1 MTLLTIVFRVVWCV
15 NSVHRFSHWHIWQ
28 LSLREKEER
37 WWFSK
42 VTNRVIRRLFLQSPI
57 TFFSCCC
64 FYFLYKKMTSGG
76 IVAIYIWS
84 YIVFCEKKKKKCV
97 VQLVSYAVLLRIH
110 FINKRFMYY
119 HRNSSKSYFVLLYFL
134 YSHNNKNMS
143 HILISSIFFRIRI
156 YIREI

>member
-57 TFFSCCC
+57 IFFPVVVFTFFI
-64 FYFLYKKMTSGG
+64 KKMTSGG

-84 YIVFCEKKKKKCV
+84 YIVFWEKKKKKCV
-97 VQLVSYAVLLRIH
+97 VQLESYVLLRIH
-110 FINKRFMYY
+110 VINKRFMYY
-119 HRNSSKSYFVLLYFL
+119 HWNSSKSYFVLLYFL
-134 YSHNNKNMS
+134 YSDNNKYVS
-143 HILISSIFFRIRI
+143 
-156 YIREI
+156 

>member
-57 TFFSCCC
+57 IFFPVVVFTFFI
-64 FYFLYKKMTSGG
+64 KKMTSGG

-84 YIVFCEKKKKKCV
+84 YIVFWEKKKKKCV
-97 VQLVSYAVLLRIH
+97 VQLESYVLLRIH
-110 FINKRFMYY
+110 VINKRFMYY
-119 HRNSSKSYFVLLYFL
+119 HWNSSKSYFVLLYFL
-134 YSHNNKNMS
+134 YSDNNKYLC
-143 HILISSIFFRIRI
+143 LISSIFFSNQNI
-156 YIREI
+156 Y

>member
-57 TFFSCCC
+57 IFFPVVVFTFFI
-64 FYFLYKKMTSGG
+64 KKMTSGG

-84 YIVFCEKKKKKCV
+84 YIVFWEKKKKKCV
-97 VQLVSYAVLLRIH
+97 VQLESYVLLRIH

-134 YSHNNKNMS
+134 YSYNNK
-143 HILISSIFFRIRI
+143 
-156 YIREI
+156 

>member
-57 TFFSCCC
+57 IFFPVVVFTFFI
-64 FYFLYKKMTSGG
+64 KKMTSGG
-76 IVAIYIWS
+76 IVAIYIWR
-84 YIVFCEKKKKKCV
+84 YIVFWKKKKKKCV
-97 VQLVSYAVLLRIH
+97 VQLECYVLLRIH

-134 YSHNNKNMS
+134 YSYNNK
-143 HILISSIFFRIRI
+143 
-156 YIREI
+156 

>member
-57 TFFSCCC
+57 IFFPVVVFTFFI
-64 FYFLYKKMTSGG
+64 KKITSGG

-84 YIVFCEKKKKKCV
+84 YIVFWEKKKKKCV
-97 VQLVSYAVLLRIH
+97 VQLESYVLLRIH

-134 YSHNNKNMS
+134 YSHNNKYLC
-143 HILISSIFFRIRI
+143 LIISIFFRIRI

>member
-57 TFFSCCC
+57 IFFPVVVFTFFI
-64 FYFLYKKMTSGG
+64 KKMTSGG

-84 YIVFCEKKKKKCV
+84 YIVFWEKKKKKCV
-97 VQLVSYAVLLRIH
+97 VQLESYVLLRIH

-134 YSHNNKNMS
+134 YSHYNKYLCS
-143 HILISSIFFRIRI
+143 ISSIFFRIRI

>member
-57 TFFSCCC
+57 IFFPVVVFTFFI
-64 FYFLYKKMTSGG
+64 KKMTSGG

-97 VQLVSYAVLLRIH
+97 VQLESYVLLRIH

-134 YSHNNKNMS
+134 YSHNNKYVS
-143 HILISSIFFRIRI
+143 
-156 YIREI
+156 

>member
-57 TFFSCCC
+57 IFFPVVVFTFFI
-64 FYFLYKKMTSGG
+64 KKMTSGG

-97 VQLVSYAVLLRIH
+97 VQLESYVLLRIH

-134 YSHNNKNMS
+134 YSYDNK
-143 HILISSIFFRIRI
+143 
-156 YIREI
+156 